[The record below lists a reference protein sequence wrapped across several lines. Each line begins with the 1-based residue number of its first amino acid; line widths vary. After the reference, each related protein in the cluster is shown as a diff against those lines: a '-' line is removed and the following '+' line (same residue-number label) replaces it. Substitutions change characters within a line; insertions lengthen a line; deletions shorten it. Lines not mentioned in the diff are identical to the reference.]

1 LLVNLLSFY
10 PEAPARPPTLE
21 VVRARECAPILSPFI
36 VFTFKFVV
44 ESIKE
49 LGGASMVVILHEVA
63 VTILQEVVVVDPKK
77 TKIQDHTL
85 QEYKDH
91 G

>member
-1 LLVNLLSFY
+1 
-10 PEAPARPPTLE
+10 
-21 VVRARECAPILSPFI
+21 
-36 VFTFKFVV
+36 VFTFKLVV

-85 QEYKDH
+85 
-91 G
+91 